1 MTQQNKKILHA
12 KEYVFL
18 YETKFDKFLKY
29 TKLYSPYAIAIV
41 AFITALI
48 SNFNFLTTAIITF
61 IVFVLSVFLGI
72 LYEDKTKNFEV
83 IGVHGT
89 KDKYFFQIGT
99 AVTSIKDVWNPAKVA
114 KKWDWY
120 VKKGI
125 LLYPILI
132 EEKQAL
138 THMFVVGTT
147 GAGKTT
153 FLVNIL
159 QQVIMLGGG
168 AMAIDGK
175 GDKDVYEAFYNTAVD
190 CGREDDFLVIN
201 FNVPKESNRFNPLLK
216 GNEDE
221 ITDIIGN
228 MLDTSGDN
236 AFWSGRAIT
245 AMKALLSILV
255 PLRDMG
261 LLWTSDNKKVHILTF
276 SVLNEWL
283 GDLQSLKTLYF
294 TIKRSNELGYLDKL
308 DIFTEEEV
316 QKYKPI
322 NYKRL
327 QNYLASVY
335 LNIHDESAEI
345 EESSS
350 KQHGNSYLMWNEPL
364 DLLGGRFGAIF
375 DTDAPDIDMGDIV
388 TNGRIIYVLLPA
400 LKVDPRSL
408 SSLGKIILSLFKNAV
423 AILLGEKISGT
434 IEVRYQASAR
444 RPRVPF
450 WGVMDEYGAY
460 AVEGF
465 DNVLAQAR
473 SLRISVA
480 ILVQEIASL
489 KKTSEI
495 EAQRLLGNTGI
506 KIALKI
512 EEQKTAEEIV
522 EMLGKSEEALLKLDS
537 EQTASDE
544 RRFDVQEKE
553 KVRIEELK
561 MLKPGHGYIMW
572 AGQIQPMLVRYYD
585 PPIAPEIPEFNLVQ
599 QNIYPYY
606 KIDEDKEKIIKNYQG
621 TEEIKAVLTTEE
633 KADLINKEFQKRI
646 YALNSGDTNEV
657 KEINVKKV
665 QERFNTTEEIIKNL
679 AKLVE
684 EKEDYKEDY
693 LENFQ
698 EDLNELNNIIEDKL
712 EELVEENNGEYN
724 ISIDVNKDN
733 LSENNNKE
741 DFFYDD
747 NDKET
752 QSS

>member
-1 MTQQNKKILHA
+1 MSSQKRILHA

-18 YETKFDKFLKY
+18 YETKFDKFLKLV
-29 TKLYSPYAIAIV
+29 KLYSPYAI
-41 AFITALI
+41 LI
-48 SNFNFLTTAIITF
+48 SAILFSIFSELNFLISGIATTIIF
-61 IVFVLSVFLGI
+61 ILSFI
-72 LYEDKTKNFEV
+72 LSLFYEDKTKKVQV

-99 AVTSIKDVWNPAKVA
+99 AVTSIKDVWDPPKVA

-125 LLYPILI
+125 ILYPILI

-159 QQVIMLGGG
+159 QQIIMLGGG
-168 AMAIDGK
+168 AMAVDGK
-175 GDKDVYEAFYNTAVD
+175 GDKDVYEAFYNTAID

-201 FNVPKESNRFNPLLK
+201 FNAPTESNKFNPLLK
-216 GNEDE
+216 GGADE

-261 LLWTSDNKKVHILTF
+261 LLWTPDNKKAPILTF

-308 DIFTEEEV
+308 DVFTEEEV
-316 QKYKPI
+316 NRYKPI
-322 NYKRL
+322 DYKRL

-335 LNIHDESAEI
+335 LNIHDENAEI

-364 DLLGGRFGAIF
+364 DLLGGRFGPIF
-375 DTDAPDIDMGDIV
+375 DTDAPDIDMEDIV
-388 TNGRIIYVLLPA
+388 TNGRILYVLLPA

-408 SSLGKIILSLFKNAV
+408 SSLGKIVLSLFKNAV
-423 AILLGEKISGT
+423 SVLLGEKISGT
-434 IEVRYQASAR
+434 IETRYQASAR
-444 RPRVPF
+444 RPRIPF

-473 SLRISVA
+473 SLRVSVA

-506 KIALKI
+506 KIALKV

-522 EMLGKSEEALLKLDS
+522 EMLGKSEEAILKIET
-537 EQTASDE
+537 EQSASDE
-544 RRFDVQEKE
+544 RRFEIQERE

-572 AGQIQPMLVRYYD
+572 AGQIQPMLVRYYE
-585 PPIAPEIPEFNLVQ
+585 PPVAPEIPEFKLIQ
-599 QNIYPYY
+599 KNIYPYY
-606 KIDEDKEKIIKNYQG
+606 KINEDKQEIMKNYQG
-621 TEEIKAVLTTEE
+621 SEEIKPTFSIDE
-633 KADLINKEFQKRI
+633 KVDFLNKEFQKTI
-646 YALNSGDTNEV
+646 YSLDNDKTKV
-657 KEINVKKV
+657 DEIDVEKI
-665 QERFNTTEEIIKNL
+665 ERRLESTEDIIKNL
-679 AKLVE
+679 TKLAE
-684 EKEDYKEDY
+684 EDLKEDSFIE
-693 LENFQ
+693 EFE
-698 EDLNELNNIIEDKL
+698 EDLNELNNLIEEQL
-712 EELVEENNGEYN
+712 EGTGEYDFSFDD
-724 ISIDVNKDN
+724 IVDESDVFNFN
-733 LSENNNKE
+733 EE
-741 DFFYDD
+741 
-747 NDKET
+747 
-752 QSS
+752 